1 MRVLIYVEP
10 HPIRNSQTIFK
21 DVARDFLPLLA
32 ASTPD
37 FDVRMYATRAML
49 GAVGVEALAGVE
61 KRLIRASPAEE
72 ALFAGHLCDWETEG
86 IPAWLSLMAG
96 GDVADDYVGVLR
108 RVWSVFPYDIIVHWG
123 ENGAV
128 TRFVEERPVTRI
140 AMELGCTRA
149 PFLGTVV
156 MDPFGTNG
164 SAIVPRL
171 SVDDLRGIVGDNPMT
186 AAEALYGY
194 SANVEALP
202 YEQQFLPL
210 DGGDWSTRILGTT
223 QKIAFLPLQLHD
235 DANLLRFS
243 KYETVEDVVLDVVPK
258 LAAAGYLT
266 VIKTHPDAKSRHHSQ
281 AAFSLARAALRP
293 WADDVMWLDATRAVY
308 NNAQLA
314 ALADLVV
321 TVNSSVGFESLYYD
335 KVVSVLGDAVY
346 KPTGLFP
353 DLDEAISDAFDLPTY
368 RHGIGLLRRFMLGGY
383 MVRDAVRGDFPA
395 FQSIAVTIDAARR
408 AHDDDA
414 VAVAKRMYQAF
425 SLAREHQARLRMVS
439 GGSVPGSG
447 EFGVPVVMAAHP
459 LAIEPTSAEI
469 SRTEFT
475 VPARR
480 LLALSGAFDGDS
492 FRKSL
497 RTAFADPETAEKYV
511 RAAGIV
517 DETFYLTTHSD
528 VAKAAKD
535 PVHHWARYGLRE
547 GRKPR
552 RGLNVGSVERL
563 VDELVAA
570 AEPLFDG
577 ISDFPDF
584 PLNHDAEACRQ
595 SSLAAIRGGL
605 GTRGH
610 KLAVI
615 VHLYYRDLVPEILE
629 RLANIPEGFD
639 LVVTMP
645 DWGNRQI
652 ADLVRA
658 AYPDALLY
666 PAVNRGRDIGP
677 FLDVLP
683 AVLEHD
689 YDAILHLQTKA
700 GYFHAGRLRRDLG
713 ELWRGEA
720 LDALLGSPA
729 RVAAILDAFRTD
741 PAVHEVGPQPHYL
754 SLAKYP
760 YHDVGELGEAL
771 LGTTPAEGFFAGTM
785 FWARPDILRPL
796 VEPGAL
802 TLTSFAEETGA
813 NDGAL
818 AHLVERLFGH
828 AALADGGVIL
838 GAPVDPAEP
847 LITDLQ
853 PLAVTIHEHMEAAL
867 AAKQSAKQAARKTR
881 ALEALAW

>member
-10 HPIRNSQTIFK
+10 HPIRDSQATFK
-21 DVARDFLPLLA
+21 DIARDFLPLLA
-32 ASTPD
+32 GSTPD
-37 FDVRMYATRAML
+37 FDVRMYATRALL
-49 GAVGVEALAGVE
+49 GALGDKALAGVE

-108 RVWSVFPYDIIVHWG
+108 RVWNVFPYDIIVHWG

-149 PFLGTVV
+149 PFLQSVV

-164 SAIVPRL
+164 NAIVPRL

-186 AAEALYGY
+186 AAETLYGY
-194 SANVEALP
+194 SANIEALP

-210 DGGDWSTRILGTT
+210 DGADWSTRILGATR
-223 QKIAFLPLQLHD
+223 KIAFLPLQLHD

-266 VIKTHPDAKSRHHSQ
+266 VIKTHPGARIRQQSNL
-281 AAFSLARAALRP
+281 AFSLARAALRP
-293 WADDVMWLDATRAVY
+293 WADDVVWLDATKAVY
-308 NNAQLA
+308 NNAQLV

-321 TVNSSVGFESLYYD
+321 TVNSSVGFEALYYD
-335 KVVSVLGDAVY
+335 KVVSVLGDAGY

-383 MVRDAVRGDFPA
+383 LARDDVRGDFHA
-395 FQSIAVTIDAARR
+395 FQSAAVTIDAARR
-408 AHDDDA
+408 GHDDDA
-414 VAVAKRMYQAF
+414 VSIAKRMYQAF
-425 SLAREHQARLRMVS
+425 SLAREHQNRARMVR
-439 GGSVPGSG
+439 GGSVPGSS
-447 EFGVPVVMAAHP
+447 EFGVPNVMAARP
-459 LAIEPTSAEI
+459 PAIEPTLEDT
-469 SRTEFT
+469 SRTEFSG
-475 VPARR
+475 PARR
-480 LLALSGAFDGDS
+480 LLALIGAVDADN
-492 FRKSL
+492 FRDAL
-497 RTAFADPETAEKYV
+497 RTAFADPKAAEKYV

-528 VAKAAKD
+528 VAKAGKD

-547 GRKPR
+547 GRRPR
-552 RGLNVGSVERL
+552 RSLNVGSVDRL

-577 ISDFPDF
+577 IPDIPDF
-584 PLNHDAEACRQ
+584 PLDHDAEASRQ

-605 GTRGH
+605 GTRGNRVVVV
-610 KLAVI
+610 A
-615 VHLYYRDLVPEILE
+615 HLYYRDLVPETLE
-629 RLANIPEGFD
+629 YLANIPEGFD

-652 ADLVRA
+652 AELVRA

-666 PAVNRGRDIGP
+666 PAANRGRDIGP

-683 AVLEHD
+683 AILEHD
-689 YDAILHLQTKA
+689 YDAILKVQTKA
-700 GYFHAGRLRRDLG
+700 GFFRDGRLVPERGRF
-713 ELWRGEA
+713 WRENVF
-720 LDALLGSPA
+720 DMLLGSKKQTA
-729 RVAAILDAFRTD
+729 ETIAAFRADATL
-741 PAVHEVGPQPHYL
+741 AMVGPAPFYL
-754 SLAKYP
+754 PLSRNP
-760 YHDVGELGEAL
+760 YSDDGAL
-771 LGTTPAEGFFAGTM
+771 VDRVLGTEIASDEAGFFAGTM
-785 FWARPDILRPL
+785 FWVRPDCLSPL
-796 VEPGAL
+796 VTAGLSIE
-802 TLTSFAEETGA
+802 SFAPETGA

-818 AHLVERLFGH
+818 AHLVERLFGQVALQKGRLDAVDDSGTLVGEPTPLDISIDVYMTEKMREQEN
-828 AALADGGVIL
+828 AAR
-838 GAPVDPAEP
+838 
-847 LITDLQ
+847 T
-853 PLAVTIHEHMEAAL
+853 
-867 AAKQSAKQAARKTR
+867 AAKKG
-881 ALEALAW
+881 ALAW

>member
-10 HPIRNSQTIFK
+10 HPIRDSQTIFK
-21 DVARDFLPLLA
+21 DVARQFLPLLA
-32 ASTPD
+32 GSTPD
-37 FDVRMYATRAML
+37 FDVRMYATRAL
-49 GAVGVEALAGVE
+49 VGALGVEALAGVQ
-61 KRLIRASPAEE
+61 KRLIRANPAEE
-72 ALFAGHLCDWETEG
+72 ALFAGNLSAWEAEG
-86 IPAWLSLMAG
+86 IPAWLNLMAG
-96 GDVADDYVGVLR
+96 GDVADDYVKVLR
-108 RVWSVFPYDIIVHWG
+108 RIWSVFPYDVIVHWG

-149 PFLGTVV
+149 PFLRTVV

-171 SVDDLRGIVGDNPMT
+171 SVEDLRGIVDDNPMT

-194 SANVEALP
+194 SANIEALP

-223 QKIAFLPLQLHD
+223 QKIAFLALQLHD

-266 VIKTHPDAKSRHHSQ
+266 VIKTHPDAKTRPQSHL
-281 AAFSLARAALRP
+281 AFSIARAALQP
-293 WADDVMWLDATRAVY
+293 WAEDVVWLDATKAVY
-308 NNAQLA
+308 NNAQLVS
-314 ALADLVV
+314 LADLVV

-353 DLDEAISDAFDLPTY
+353 DLDEAISDDFDMPTY
-368 RHGIGLLRRFMLGGY
+368 LHGIGLLRRFMLGGY
-383 MVRDAVRGDFPA
+383 MVSDAVRGNFPT
-395 FQSIAVTIDAARR
+395 FQNIAVTIDAARR

-414 VAVAKRMYQAF
+414 AAIAKRMYRTF
-425 SLAREHQARLRMVS
+425 SLAREHQTRARVVS

-447 EFGVPVVMAAHP
+447 EFGVPVVMAAQP
-459 LAIEPTSAEI
+459 LAIEPTAAEI

-475 VPARR
+475 SPARR
-480 LLALSGAFDGDS
+480 LLSLIGAADGDS
-492 FRKSL
+492 FRDAL
-497 RTAFADPETAEKYV
+497 RTGFADPETAEKYV
-511 RAAGIV
+511 RATGMV
-517 DETFYLTTHSD
+517 DETFYLNTHSD
-528 VAKAAKD
+528 VAKAGRD
-535 PVHHWARYGLRE
+535 PVHHWARSGLRE

-570 AEPLFDG
+570 ADPLFDG
-577 ISDFPDF
+577 IPDF
-584 PLNHDAEACRQ
+584 PLDHDAEARRQ
-595 SSLAAIRGGL
+595 ASLAEVRGSL
-605 GTRGH
+605 GSQGH
-610 KLAVI
+610 KLAV
-615 VHLYYRDLVPEILE
+615 VAHLYYRDLVPEILE
-629 RLANIPEGFD
+629 RLTNIPEGFD

-652 ADLVRA
+652 TELVRA
-658 AYPDALLY
+658 VYPNALLY
-666 PAVNRGRDIGP
+666 PVVNRGRDIGP

-683 AVLEHD
+683 ALLEHD

-713 ELWRGEA
+713 ELWRREA
-720 LDALLGSPA
+720 LDALLGGPE
-729 RVAAILDAFRTD
+729 RVAAILNAFRTE
-741 PAVHEVGPQPHYL
+741 PAVNEVGPEPHYL
-754 SLAKYP
+754 SLAEYP
-760 YHDVGELGEAL
+760 YHDGGDLGESL
-771 LGTTPAEGFFAGTM
+771 LAAPPAEGFFAGTM
-785 FWARPDILRPL
+785 FWARPEIFRPL

-802 TLTSFAEETGA
+802 TLTSFADETGA

-828 AALADGGVIL
+828 AALTRGGVIL
-838 GAPVDPAEP
+838 GAPVDPTEP

-867 AAKQSAKQAARKTR
+867 AAKQAAHKTR
-881 ALEALAW
+881 ARGALAW

>member
-10 HPIRNSQTIFK
+10 HPIRDSPTIFK
-21 DVARDFLPLLA
+21 DVARHFLPLLA
-32 ASTPD
+32 GSTPD
-37 FDVRMYATRAML
+37 FDVRMYSTSALVGAL
-49 GAVGVEALAGVE
+49 GKEALAGVE

-86 IPAWLSLMAG
+86 IPAWSNLMAG

-140 AMELGCTRA
+140 AIELGCTRA
-149 PFLGTVV
+149 PFLRTVV

-171 SVDDLRGIVGDNPMT
+171 SVEDLRGIVGDNPMS

-202 YEQQFLPL
+202 YEQQFLPV

-223 QKIAFLPLQLHD
+223 RKIAFLALQLHD

-266 VIKTHPDAKSRHHSQ
+266 VIKTHPDAKSRKQSHL
-281 AAFSLARAALRP
+281 AFSLARAALRP
-293 WADDVMWLDATRAVY
+293 WADDVVWLDATKAVY

-383 MVRDAVRGDFPA
+383 MVSDAVRGDFHA
-395 FQSIAVTIDAARR
+395 FQSIAITLDAAR
-408 AHDDDA
+408 HEHGEDA
-414 VAVAKRMYQAF
+414 VAIAKRMYQAF
-425 SLAREHQARLRMVS
+425 SLAREHQARSRMVR
-439 GGSVPGSG
+439 GGSVPGAG
-447 EFGVPVVMAAHP
+447 EFGVPVVMAAQP
-459 LAIEPTSAEI
+459 LATVPTSAEI
-469 SRTEFT
+469 ARTEFT
-475 VPARR
+475 GPARR
-480 LLALSGAFDGDS
+480 LLALTGAVDGDS
-492 FRKSL
+492 FRNAL
-497 RTAFADPETAEKYV
+497 LTALEDPETAENYI
-511 RAAGIV
+511 RASRIV
-517 DETFYLTTHSD
+517 DETFYLATHSD

-535 PVHHWARYGLRE
+535 PVWHWARYGLRE
-547 GRKPR
+547 ERKPR
-552 RGLNVGSVERL
+552 RGLNIGSVERL

-577 ISDFPDF
+577 IPDF
-584 PLNHDAEACRQ
+584 PLEKAAEARRQ
-595 SSLAAIRGGL
+595 ISLTAIRGGL
-605 GTRGH
+605 GTRDN
-610 KLAVI
+610 KIAVI
-615 VHLYYRDLVPEILE
+615 AHLYYRDLVPEILE
-629 RLANIPEGFD
+629 QLANIPEGFD

-652 ADLVRA
+652 AELVRA
-658 AYPDALLY
+658 VYPNALLY

-683 AVLEHD
+683 AVLEHN

-713 ELWRGEA
+713 ELWRSEA
-720 LDALLGSPA
+720 LDALLGSPT

-754 SLAKYP
+754 SLEKYP
-760 YHDVGELGEAL
+760 YHDEGDLSASL
-771 LGTTPAEGFFAGTM
+771 LGAPPMEGFFAGTM
-785 FWARPDILRPL
+785 FWARPEVLRPL

-813 NDGAL
+813 NDGVL
-818 AHLVERLFGH
+818 AHLVERMFGH

-838 GAPVDPAEP
+838 GAPVDPTEP

-867 AAKQSAKQAARKTR
+867 AAKQTALKARSVG
-881 ALEALAW
+881 ALAW

>member
-10 HPIRNSQTIFK
+10 HPIRDSQTIFN
-21 DVARDFLPLLA
+21 DVARNFLPLLA
-32 ASTPD
+32 GSTPD
-37 FDVRMYATRAML
+37 FDVRMYATRALL
-49 GAVGVEALAGVE
+49 GAVGAEALAGVE

-86 IPAWLSLMAG
+86 IPVWLSLMAG
-96 GDVADDYVGVLR
+96 GEVADDYVGVLR

-128 TRFVEERPVTRI
+128 TRFIEERPVTRI

-149 PFLGTVV
+149 PFLPTVV

-210 DGGDWSTRILGTT
+210 DDGDWSTRILGTT

-243 KYETVEDVVLDVVPK
+243 KYETVKDVVLDVVPK

-266 VIKTHPDAKSRHHSQ
+266 VIKTHPDAKSRHQSHV
-281 AAFSLARAALRP
+281 AFSLARSALRP
-293 WADDVMWLDATRAVY
+293 WADDVVWLDATRAVY
-308 NNAQLA
+308 NNAQLVA
-314 ALADLVV
+314 MADLVV

-346 KPTGLFP
+346 KPTDLFP
-353 DLDEAISDAFDLPTY
+353 DLDAAISDAFDLPAY
-368 RHGIGLLRRFMLGGY
+368 RDGIGLLRRFMLGGY
-383 MVRDAVRGDFPA
+383 MVSGAVRGDFPT

-408 AHDDDA
+408 AHDGDA
-414 VAVAKRMYQAF
+414 VAIAKRMYQTF
-425 SLAREHQARLRMVS
+425 SLAREHRTRSRMVR
-439 GGSVPGSG
+439 GGSVPGSA
-447 EFGVPVVMAAHP
+447 EFGVPLVMAANP
-459 LAIEPTSAEI
+459 LAIEPTSAER

-475 VPARR
+475 GPARR
-480 LLALSGAFDGDS
+480 LLALTGIADADS
-492 FRKSL
+492 FRNAL
-497 RTAFADPETAEKYV
+497 LWAFTDHDAAEKFV
-511 RAAGIV
+511 RSAGLV

-528 VAKAAKD
+528 VAKAAID
-535 PVHHWARYGLRE
+535 PVLHWARHGLRE

-552 RGLNVGSVERL
+552 HGLNVGSVEQL

-584 PLNHDAEACRQ
+584 PLDHDAEARRQ
-595 SSLAAIRGGL
+595 TGLAAVRGGL
-605 GTRGH
+605 GTHRN
-610 KLAVI
+610 KIAV
-615 VHLYYRDLVPEILE
+615 VAHMYYRDLVPEILE
-629 RLANIPEGFD
+629 YLANIPEGFD

-652 ADLVRA
+652 AEQVRA
-658 AYPDALLY
+658 VYPNALLY
-666 PAVNRGRDIGP
+666 PAANRGRDIGP
-677 FLDVLP
+677 LLDVLP
-683 AVLEHD
+683 AVLDHD
-689 YDAILHLQTKA
+689 YDAVLHLQTKA
-700 GYFHAGRLRRDLG
+700 GYVHAGRLRRDLDQ
-713 ELWRGEA
+713 LWRGEA
-720 LDALLGSPA
+720 LDALLGSPE

-741 PAVHEVGPQPHYL
+741 ASVHEVGPQPHYL
-754 SLAKYP
+754 SLAMHP
-760 YHDVGELGEAL
+760 YHDGGELAESL
-771 LGTTPAEGFFAGTM
+771 LGATPAQGFFAGTM
-785 FWARPDILRPL
+785 FWARPDVLRPL
-796 VEPGAL
+796 VESGAL

-813 NDGAL
+813 DDGAL
-818 AHLVERLFGH
+818 AQLVDRLFGQ
-828 AALADGGVIL
+828 AALADGGMIL
-838 GAPVDPAEP
+838 GAPGDPTDP
-847 LITDLQ
+847 LVTELQ
-853 PLAVTIHEHMEAAL
+853 PLAGTIHEHLEAAL
-867 AAKQSAKQAARKTR
+867 AAKQAARKAHAR
-881 ALEALAW
+881 GALAW

>member
-21 DVARDFLPLLA
+21 DVARHFLPLLA
-32 ASTPD
+32 GSTAD
-37 FDVRMYATRAML
+37 FDVRMYATRALL
-49 GAVGVEALAGVE
+49 GAIGDEGLAGVE
-61 KRLIRASPAEE
+61 NRLIRASPAEE
-72 ALFAGHLCDWETEG
+72 ALFARHRCDWETEG

-96 GDVADDYVGVLR
+96 GDVAEDYVGVLR
-108 RVWSVFPYDIIVHWG
+108 RVWSEFPYDIIVHWG

-128 TRFVEERPVTRI
+128 TKFIEERPVTRI

-149 PFLGTVV
+149 PFLETVF

-171 SVDDLRGIVGDNPMT
+171 SVDDLRGIVGDNPMS

-194 SANVEALP
+194 SANLEALP

-210 DGGDWSTRILGTT
+210 AGGDWSTRILGAT

-243 KYETVEDVVLDVVPK
+243 KYETVEEVVLDVVPK

-266 VIKTHPDAKSRHHSQ
+266 VIKTHPSAKHRHNSQ

-293 WADDVMWLDATRAVY
+293 WADDVVWLDATKGVY

-346 KPTGLFP
+346 KPAGLFP
-353 DLDEAISDAFDLPTY
+353 DLEEAISGSFDLAAY
-368 RHGIGLLRRFMLGGY
+368 RHGIGLLRRFMFGGY
-383 MVRDAVRGDFPA
+383 MVSDTVRGDFPA

-408 AHDDDA
+408 GDDGDA
-414 VAVAKRMYQAF
+414 VAIAKRMYQTF
-425 SLAREHQARLRMVS
+425 SLAREHQARARMVS
-439 GGSVPGSG
+439 GGSVPGSS
-447 EFGVPVVMAAHP
+447 EFGVPVLPAARPH
-459 LAIEPTSAEI
+459 AIESRSAEF

-475 VPARR
+475 GPARR
-480 LLALSGAFDGDS
+480 LLALIGAADGDS
-492 FRKSL
+492 FRNAL
-497 RTAFADPETAEKYV
+497 RTAFADPETAEKYG

-528 VAKAAKD
+528 VAKAAMD
-535 PVHHWARYGLRE
+535 PVRHWARYGLRE

-552 RGLNVGSVERL
+552 RGLNIGSVEQL
-563 VDELVAA
+563 VDELVSA
-570 AEPLFDG
+570 AEPLFAG
-577 ISDFPDF
+577 IPDFLDF
-584 PLNHDAEACRQ
+584 PLNPDAEARRQ
-595 SSLAAIRGGL
+595 TSLAAIRGGL

-610 KLAVI
+610 KVAV
-615 VHLYYRDLVPEILE
+615 VAHMYYCDLVPELLVS
-629 RLANIPEGFD
+629 LANIPEGFD

-652 ADLVRA
+652 AESVRA
-658 AYPDALLY
+658 VYPNALLY
-666 PAVNRGRDIGP
+666 PVVNRGRDIGP

-720 LDALLGSPA
+720 LDALLGSPE

-741 PAVHEVGPQPHYL
+741 PAVHEVGPQPHYV

-760 YHDVGELGEAL
+760 YHDRGELGKSL
-771 LGTTPAEGFFAGTM
+771 LGATPAEGFFAGTM
-785 FWARPDILRPL
+785 FWARPNVLRPL
-796 VEPGAL
+796 VEQGAL

-828 AALADGGVIL
+828 AALADGGVII

-847 LITDLQ
+847 LVTDLQ

-867 AAKQSAKQAARKTR
+867 AAKLAARKAR
-881 ALEALAW
+881 ARGALAW

>member
-1 MRVLIYVEP
+1 MTGRP
-10 HPIRNSQTIFK
+10 
-21 DVARDFLPLLA
+21 
-32 ASTPD
+32 
-37 FDVRMYATRAML
+37 
-49 GAVGVEALAGVE
+49 
-61 KRLIRASPAEE
+61 RASLP
-72 ALFAGHLCDWETEG
+72 
-86 IPAWLSLMAG
+86 WLSLMAG
-96 GDVADDYVGVLR
+96 GEVADDYVGVLR

-164 SAIVPRL
+164 NAIVPRL

-194 SANVEALP
+194 SANLEALP

-266 VIKTHPDAKSRHHSQ
+266 VIKTHPGAKSRHQSHV
-281 AAFSLARAALRP
+281 AFSLARAALRP
-293 WADDVMWLDATRAVY
+293 WADDVVWLDATRTVY
-308 NNAQLA
+308 NNTQLA

-353 DLDEAISDAFDLPTY
+353 DLDEAISDAFDLQTY

-383 MVRDAVRGDFPA
+383 LVSDAVRGDFPA
-395 FQSIAVTIDAARR
+395 FRSIAVTIDAARR
-408 AHDDDA
+408 GHDGDA
-414 VAVAKRMYQAF
+414 VAIAKRMYQAF
-425 SLAREHQARLRMVS
+425 SLAREHQTRARMVR

-459 LAIEPTSAEI
+459 LAVESTSADI

-475 VPARR
+475 GPARR
-480 LLALSGAFDGDS
+480 LLALIGAADGGS
-492 FRKSL
+492 FRNAL
-497 RTAFADPETAEKYV
+497 QTAFADPKTAEKYV

-517 DETFYLTTHSD
+517 DETFYLTTHTD

-535 PVHHWARYGLRE
+535 PVHHWARYGLGE

-552 RGLNVGSVERL
+552 RGLSVGSVERL

-577 ISDFPDF
+577 MPDFPDF
-584 PLNHDAEACRQ
+584 PLNHDAEARRQ
-595 SSLAAIRGGL
+595 TSLAAIRGGL
-605 GTRGH
+605 GTRGN
-610 KLAVI
+610 KTAV
-615 VHLYYRDLVPEILE
+615 VAHLYYRDLVPEILE
-629 RLANIPEGFD
+629 HLANIPEGFD

-645 DWGNRQI
+645 DWGNRHI
-652 ADLVRA
+652 AEQVRA
-658 AYPDALLY
+658 VYPNALLY
-666 PAVNRGRDIGP
+666 PAADRGRDIGP

-683 AVLEHD
+683 ALLEHD
-689 YDAILHLQTKA
+689 YDAILHLQTRA

-713 ELWRGEA
+713 ALWRGEA

-741 PAVHEVGPQPHYL
+741 PAVREVGPQPHYL
-754 SLAKYP
+754 SLAQHP
-760 YHDVGELGEAL
+760 YHDGGDLAEVI
-771 LGTTPAEGFFAGTM
+771 LGTTAAEGFFDGAM
-785 FWARPDILRPL
+785 FWARPDVLRPL

-813 NDGAL
+813 NDDAL

-828 AALADGGVIL
+828 AALTDGGVIL
-838 GAPVDPAEP
+838 GAPVDPTEP
-847 LITDLQ
+847 LVTDLQ
-853 PLAVTIHEHMEAAL
+853 PPAATIHEHLEAAL
-867 AAKQSAKQAARKTR
+867 AAKQAARKAR
-881 ALEALAW
+881 SREALAW

>member
-10 HPIRNSQTIFK
+10 HPIRDSQTTFK
-21 DVARDFLPLLA
+21 DIARDFLPLLA
-32 ASTPD
+32 GSTPA
-37 FDVRMYATRAML
+37 FDVRMYATRALVGAL
-49 GAVGVEALAGVE
+49 GAEALAGVE

-72 ALFAGHLCDWETEG
+72 DVFAGHLCDWDTEG

-96 GDVADDYVGVLR
+96 GDVADEYVGILR

-149 PFLGTVV
+149 PFLQSVV

-164 SAIVPRL
+164 NAIVPRL

-186 AAEALYGY
+186 AAESLYGY
-194 SANVEALP
+194 SANIDALP

-210 DGGDWSTRILGTT
+210 RAGDWSARVLGTT
-223 QKIAFLPLQLHD
+223 RKIAFLPLQLHD

-243 KYETVEDVVLDVVPK
+243 KYENVEDVVLDVVPK

-266 VIKTHPDAKSRHHSQ
+266 VIKTHPGAKIRQQSNL
-281 AAFSLARAALRP
+281 AFSLARAALRP
-293 WADDVMWLDATRAVY
+293 WADDVVWLDATSAEY
-308 NNAQLA
+308 SNAQLV

-321 TVNSSVGFESLYYD
+321 TVNSSVGFESLYFD
-335 KVVSVLGDAVY
+335 KVVSVLGDAGY

-353 DLDEAISDAFDLPTY
+353 GLDEAISGAFDLQAY
-368 RHGIGLLRRFMLGGY
+368 RYGIGLLRRFMLGGY
-383 MVRDAVRGDFPA
+383 LARDAVRGDFHA
-395 FQSIAVTIDAARR
+395 FQSAAVTIDAARR
-408 AHDDDA
+408 GHEDDA
-414 VAVAKRMYQAF
+414 ASIAKRMYQAF
-425 SLAREHQARLRMVS
+425 SLAREHQTRARMVKGS
-439 GGSVPGSG
+439 SVPGSS
-447 EFGVPVVMAAHP
+447 EFGIPVV
-459 LAIEPTSAEI
+459 SASKV

-475 VPARR
+475 GPARR
-480 LLALSGAFDGDS
+480 LAALIGAVDS
-492 FRKSL
+492 DTFGNAL
-497 RTAFADPETAEKYV
+497 RTAFADPKTAEKYV

-517 DETFYLTTHSD
+517 DKTFYLTAHSD
-528 VAKAAKD
+528 VAKAGKD
-535 PVHHWARYGLRE
+535 PVWHWARYGLRE
-547 GRKPR
+547 GRMPR
-552 RGLNVGSVERL
+552 RDLNVGSVERL
-563 VDELVAA
+563 VEELVAA

-577 ISDFPDF
+577 VSGIRGFPDF
-584 PLNHDAEACRQ
+584 PLDHDAEARRQ
-595 SSLAAIRGGL
+595 TSLDAIRVGL
-605 GTRGH
+605 KKRGN
-610 KLAVI
+610 KVVVVA
-615 VHLYYRDLVPEILE
+615 HLYYRDLVPEVLKY
-629 RLANIPEGFD
+629 LANIPEGFD

-652 ADLVRA
+652 AELVRA

-666 PAVNRGRDIGP
+666 PTANRGRDIGP

-713 ELWRGEA
+713 ALWRGEA
-720 LDALLGSPA
+720 LDSLLGSPA
-729 RVAAILDAFRTD
+729 RVATILGAIRTD
-741 PAVHEVGPQPHYL
+741 PAVHQVGPQPHYL
-754 SLAKYP
+754 SLDRYP
-760 YHDVGELGEAL
+760 YHDGGGLGEEL
-771 LGTTPAEGFFAGTM
+771 LGTSPAEGFFAGTM
-785 FWARPDILRPL
+785 FWVRPDVLRPI
-796 VEPGAL
+796 VESGAL

-828 AALADGGVIL
+828 AALADGGAIL
-838 GAPVDPAEP
+838 GAPVDPTEP
-847 LITDLQ
+847 LVGDLK

-867 AAKQSAKQAARKTR
+867 AAKRAATKTR
-881 ALEALAW
+881 SREALAW